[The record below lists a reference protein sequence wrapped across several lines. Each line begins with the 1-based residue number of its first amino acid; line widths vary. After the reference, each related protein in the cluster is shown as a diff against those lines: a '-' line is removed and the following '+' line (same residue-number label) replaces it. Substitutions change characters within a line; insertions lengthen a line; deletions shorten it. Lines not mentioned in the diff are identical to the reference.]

1 MEYQNVELVHVHSCP
16 VCKKQGWEFAHSLS
30 LLCSKSLI
38 LKSELF
44 SLLLKKER
52 CEWFT
57 RDSSESIAKNGQSAK
72 KIVFFV
78 CFSNRSRRSSLSRS
92 FVKITLSDLLPSLFT
107 KQQWEIHSSRSWQKS
122 DGAIRSFSQANRS
135 SALLLTK
142 NEQISRKTDEWIPY
156 PSKKMVCPH
165 CPKNKLDPRIKNK
178 IVTRWGGCNQ
188 TLTVASAGVFMRIF
202 ILLGQC
208 CGQTVQGFNWVLQW
222 LVVAHAWFMRIFIL
236 LGQCCGQQCKAN
248 CVLQWLVVVAH
259 AVFKAQIPHYCTL
272 IQGFDVFTFQV
283 STFRLTIWA
292 LNWIISNNWF

>member
-107 KQQWEIHSSRSWQKS
+107 KEQQWEIHSSRSWQKS
-122 DGAIRSFSQANRS
+122 DGSHSLFFASKSLFRSFAHKKWANFS
-135 SALLLTK
+135 K
-142 NEQISRKTDEWIPY
+142 N
-156 PSKKMVCPH
+156 
-165 CPKNKLDPRIKNK
+165 
-178 IVTRWGGCNQ
+178 RWVNS
-188 TLTVASAGVFMRIF
+188 L
-202 ILLGQC
+202 
-208 CGQTVQGFNWVLQW
+208 
-222 LVVAHAWFMRIFIL
+222 
-236 LGQCCGQQCKAN
+236 
-248 CVLQWLVVVAH
+248 
-259 AVFKAQIPHYCTL
+259 P
-272 IQGFDVFTFQV
+272 
-283 STFRLTIWA
+283 
-292 LNWIISNNWF
+292 

>member
-44 SLLLKKER
+44 SLLFKKER

-107 KQQWEIHSSRSWQKS
+107 KEQQWEIHSSRSWQKS

-156 PSKKMVCPH
+156 PSKKMVCPVAH
-165 CPKNKLDPRIKNK
+165 TVPKISWILALK
-178 IVTRWGGCNQ
+178 TRLSPAEADA
-188 TLTVASAGVFMRIF
+188 TRHLPLH
-202 ILLGQC
+202 LLGFL
-208 CGQTVQGFNWVLQW
+208 CGYLYYWDS
-222 LVVAHAWFMRIFIL
+222 VVDK
-236 LGQCCGQQCKAN
+236 QCKA
-248 CVLQWLVVVAH
+248 LTESSSGWWWLMHGLCGYLYYWDSVVDNNA
-259 AVFKAQIPHYCTL
+259 
-272 IQGFDVFTFQV
+272 
-283 STFRLTIWA
+283 RLTVSSSGWWWWLMLFLKHKFPITVLSFKVLMFLRFKCRHFA
-292 LNWIISNNWF
+292 SPFEL